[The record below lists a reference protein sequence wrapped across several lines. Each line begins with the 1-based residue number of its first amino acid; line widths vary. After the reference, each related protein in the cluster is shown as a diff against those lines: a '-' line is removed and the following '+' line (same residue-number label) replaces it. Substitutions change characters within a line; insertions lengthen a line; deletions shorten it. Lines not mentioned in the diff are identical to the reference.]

1 MPQYAR
7 PSTDTTGN
15 TQFLNESGNN
25 VTLYESINESVPSD
39 TDYIVSAKNPSSNV
53 YVTKLT
59 AVDDPLVDTGHVI
72 NFRYKKDVAVNAE
85 QIDLTVELRQD
96 YANEA
101 SPGTLIANG
110 AAGAYAN
117 IPSTW
122 TNGTITLSNTAAGTI
137 NAYANL
143 FLRFVFNKP

>member
-7 PSTDTTGN
+7 PSTDTVGN
-15 TQFLNESGNN
+15 TVFVNESGNTT
-25 VTLYESINESVPSD
+25 TLFESINEATANDS
-39 TDYIVSAKNPSSNV
+39 DYIVSQKNPANNV
-53 YVTKLT
+53 FVTKLT
-59 AVDDPLVDTGHVI
+59 SVDDPLVDTGHVI

-85 QIDLTVELRQD
+85 QIDLVVELRQD
-96 YANEA
+96 YANEG

-110 AAGAYAN
+110 AAGAFAN

-122 TNGTITLSNTAAGTI
+122 TNGNITLSNTAAGNITQ
-137 NAYANL
+137 YANL